1 MKTIGVTGSNGF
13 IASWV
18 ISELRKRGYMV
29 KGLQRH
35 IGNVSKGFDL
45 DNIYVGDMRDKEV
58 VERFVSQ
65 CDGVIHLAGL
75 LGTKETV
82 DNPFPAVETNIY
94 GGLNVLAAARVWNVP
109 TVIITVGNYWMNN
122 PYSITKSTI
131 ERFAQMYAKEHGT
144 PVNVVRGLNVFGPG
158 QRIAPVKKITPTFIM
173 KALRNE
179 PIPVYG
185 DGSQLMDMIYVED
198 MANILVDTLENTSKD
213 NKGFLVEAGTGKG
226 YTVKEQAEL
235 IIKMTGSKSE
245 IEYLPMRPGEDPK
258 NNDVIAKDP
267 VKYDYT
273 SLEDGL
279 MPTIEYY
286 KRFV

>member
-18 ISELRKRGYMV
+18 ISELRKRGYIV

-45 DNIYVGDMRDKEV
+45 DNIYIGDMRDKEA

-82 DNPFPAVETNIY
+82 DNPYPAVETNVI
-94 GGLNVLAAARVWNVP
+94 GGLNVLSASRVWNVP

-122 PYSITKSTI
+122 PYSITKNMI
-131 ERFAQMYAKEHGT
+131 ERFALMYAKEHST
-144 PVNVVRGLNVFGPG
+144 PVNIVRGLNVFGPG
-158 QRIAPVKKITPTFIM
+158 QRIFPVKKITPTFIM

-198 MANILVDTLENTSKD
+198 MANILVDTLENTSKE

-235 IIKMTGSKSE
+235 IIKLTGSRSE
-245 IEYLPMRPGEDPK
+245 LEFLPMRPGEDIK
-258 NNDVIAKDP
+258 NNDVVAKDP

-279 MPTIEYY
+279 LPTIEYY